1 MGDNYPQFEVA
12 DHDLRSHS
20 EDDGDSLDASPSLKM
35 SRIRSQQPKL
45 QEENRFR
52 EEFQNTQIIHVKS
65 SNIIVEDNDDEEEL
79 RDEVKDCVVDIEELK
94 PKTQLM
100 KRADDILGAAKS
112 LTVSAESSIE
122 PRERESE

>member
-1 MGDNYPQFEVA
+1 MGDNYPQFDVA
-12 DHDLRSHS
+12 DQDLRSHS
-20 EDDGDSLDASPSLKM
+20 EYGGDSPDASPKM
-35 SRIRSQQPKL
+35 SRMRSQQPKL

-94 PKTQLM
+94 PKTQLI